1 MKNFEIKTVEHKG
14 IKVPIQIN
22 YDKGEVTLVE
32 NFHTDSEMS
41 YRAKQ
46 WLFKGRSL
54 EYMDSWINILE
65 AMTVAV
71 KECKALL
78 EKDLA
83 EKTRLEEETY
93 LRVGAILKDMATKDT
108 HASHVDVVKMELRPI
123 KKRSNKK

>member
-14 IKVPIQIN
+14 VRVPIMLN
-22 YDKGEVTLVE
+22 YDTGHASLVE
-32 NFHTDSEMS
+32 KQGEYNEMP
-41 YRAKQ
+41 YKAKQ

-65 AMTVAV
+65 AMTEAV
-71 KECKALL
+71 KECKVLL

-83 EKTRLEEETY
+83 EKTRLEEETF